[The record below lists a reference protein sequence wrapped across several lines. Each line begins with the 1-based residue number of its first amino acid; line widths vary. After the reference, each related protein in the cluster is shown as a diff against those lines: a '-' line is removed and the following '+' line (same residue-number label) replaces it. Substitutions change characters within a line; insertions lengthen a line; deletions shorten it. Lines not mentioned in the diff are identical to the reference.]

1 MEKGCPETVSGGP
14 ETLSGEAK
22 HVKKPVKQEIQAKN
36 GNLAAKAGPGLGK
49 SL

>member
-1 MEKGCPETVSGGP
+1 MEKGCPETVSG
-14 ETLSGEAK
+14 EAK
-22 HVKKPVKQEIQAKN
+22 SVKKPIKQEIQAEN